1 MLSYRRMSKK
11 DFTGRFE
18 TVDCRIH
25 EGRENL
31 FPKPDLARLASRL
44 GSSRKNELGG
54 RDSLILG
61 CYLQNNITEIYS
73 HDAELVKLNKISIKG
88 KHTRITD
95 PIE

>member
-1 MLSYRRMSKK
+1 VSKK
-11 DFTGRFE
+11 DSTRTFE

-25 EGRENL
+25 EGVENL
-31 FPKPDLARLASRL
+31 FPKPDWAILADRF
-44 GSSRKNELGG
+44 GSGRKNKLVGKG
-54 RDSLILG
+54 SMILG